1 MLRVLSILWLLS
13 AAPALALEPELP
25 PPELARLYFY
35 RESEAMFIGLSPEII
50 VNGKSIGASEVDS
63 AFFRDARPGRYQIF
77 LSNDPENVV
86 DFIVVGG
93 EMHFLKVLFT
103 VDDQGPRLKLQRVD
117 PAYAINE
124 LRALTP

>member
-1 MLRVLSILWLLS
+1 
-13 AAPALALEPELP
+13 
-25 PPELARLYFY
+25 
-35 RESEAMFIGLSPEII
+35 MFIALTPEVI
-50 VNGKSIGASEVDS
+50 VNGKSIGPSEVES

-86 DFIVVGG
+86 DFTVAGG

-103 VDDQGPRLKLQRVD
+103 VDEQGPRLKLQRVD

-124 LRALTP
+124 LRLLPP